1 MAGMFARSALP
12 KAFHRSAAPSLAPRL
27 GLAGLAMPLAW
38 ALLPG
43 LPAAHAQQPAIRP
56 VPQTASASPDPSLRV
71 LLLETAEVRVGG
83 ASGLRLLDASGRERL
98 RLPEGGAIA
107 LRPAGSGVRVEVV
120 APRGLGTAPASL
132 SLAELWIDAGQS
144 PGGDAVLQLKN
155 RAYRGRLVVRPAASA
170 LRVVNVVA
178 LETYLPSVV
187 GSEMPA
193 SWPLEALRAQAV
205 AARTYAL
212 RQRRPDQPFDLKATV
227 SSQVYKGVEAE
238 TASTREAVRGTRGLV
253 LTHQN
258 ALINAVFHSSA
269 GGTTENSGDLWQRQM
284 PYLVSVADF
293 DEASPVSR
301 WRQEL
306 PPPLLA
312 RAFAELGGVQRIDI
326 LSTTASGR
334 VRQARVVGPSGQ
346 LLVSGAELRSRLG
359 LKSTLVRF
367 EAAPFSFTEPQV
379 PPSTWLSATGVL
391 LSLPAPPP
399 LLPPRNPTLVAV
411 GRGFGHGVGMS
422 QWGALAMAQR
432 GSSFQEILRH
442 YYRGAQLRPYGDI
455 ATPRLA
461 ADAGSASGSSPW
473 SPRHAALRS
482 ARL

>member
-1 MAGMFARSALP
+1 ML
-12 KAFHRSAAPSLAPRL
+12 
-27 GLAGLAMPLAW
+27 PLA
-38 ALLPG
+38 
-43 LPAAHAQQPAIRP
+43 
-56 VPQTASASPDPSLRV
+56 ASASPDPSLRV
-71 LLLETAEVRVGG
+71 LLLEAAEVRVGG
-83 ASGLRLLDASGRERL
+83 AHGLRLLDASGRERF
-98 RLPEGGAIA
+98 RLPEGGALA
-107 LRPAGSGVRVEVV
+107 LRTTANGVQVDVV
-120 APRGLGTAPASL
+120 APAVQGAAPLPAPL
-132 SLAELWIDAGQS
+132 RLPEVWIDAVQPTS
-144 PGGDAVLQLKN
+144 GDAVLHLQN
-155 RAYRGRLVVRPAASA
+155 RTYRGRLVVRPAAVATA

-212 RQRRPDQPFDLKATV
+212 RQRRPEQPFDLKATV
-227 SSQVYKGVEAE
+227 SSQVYKGLEAE
-238 TASTREAVRGTRGLV
+238 TPSTREAVRGTRGLV

-359 LKSTLVRF
+359 LRSTLVRF
-367 EAAPFSFTEPQV
+367 EAAPFSFPDPEV

-391 LSLPAPPP
+391 LSLPALPP
-399 LLPPRNPTLVAV
+399 LLPPPNPTLVAV

-432 GSSFQEILRH
+432 GSSFQEILHH

-455 ATPRLA
+455 AKTRTA
-461 ADAGSASGSSPW
+461 ADAGAASGSSPW
-473 SPRHAALRS
+473 SPRNAALSS
-482 ARL
+482 ARP

>member
-1 MAGMFARSALP
+1 
-12 KAFHRSAAPSLAPRL
+12 
-27 GLAGLAMPLAW
+27 
-38 ALLPG
+38 
-43 LPAAHAQQPAIRP
+43 
-56 VPQTASASPDPSLRV
+56 
-71 LLLETAEVRVGG
+71 
-83 ASGLRLLDASGRERL
+83 
-98 RLPEGGAIA
+98 
-107 LRPAGSGVRVEVV
+107 
-120 APRGLGTAPASL
+120 
-132 SLAELWIDAGQS
+132 
-144 PGGDAVLQLKN
+144 
-155 RAYRGRLVVRPAASA
+155 VVRPAAAA

-187 GSEMPA
+187 CSEMPA

-212 RQRRPDQPFDLKATV
+212 RHRRPEQPFDLKATV
-227 SSQVYKGVEAE
+227 SSQVYKGLEAE
-238 TASTREAVRGTRGLV
+238 TPSTREAVRGTRGLV

-258 ALINAVFHSSA
+258 SLINAVFHSSA

-359 LKSTLVRF
+359 LRSTLVRF
-367 EAAPFSFTEPQV
+367 EAAPFSFPDPEV

-399 LLPPRNPTLVAV
+399 LLPPPNPTLVAV

-432 GSSFQEILRH
+432 GSNFQEILHH

-455 ATPRLA
+455 AKARAA
-461 ADAGSASGSSPW
+461 ADAGAASGSSPW
-473 SPRHAALRS
+473 SPRNAALSS
-482 ARL
+482 ARP